1 MKKGIQRVDF
11 RNYHRYKIDGRWATG
26 VTTALNGVP
35 KDEAL
40 KRWAARL
47 VAEYAVTNYGL
58 VGRMI
63 DESGEAHTRHYL
75 AEIPNARRDSAA
87 IRGTEV
93 HALAEKYIRGE
104 EVEVPDRLLPYVE
117 GYAAWVEDWQ
127 PKSMHEELVVA
138 SRSHMIAGT
147 LDSISYIPSLDAV
160 CLIDYKTS
168 NYVFGVHALQCAAY
182 RHMEVCLVDG
192 VELPMVQVDRVFILH
207 IKPHDYQF
215 IPVQADEEAFGKFLA
230 ARDNYLQNVQSNKLE
245 KLLGVALDPPARE
258 GMS

>member
-1 MKKGIQRVDF
+1 PELHPGRDRAPLRGAGRLGSYRAPPEEVGRMKKGIQRVDF

-35 KDEAL
+35 KDEAV
-40 KRWAARL
+40 KRGAARL

-104 EVEVPDRLLPYVE
+104 EVEVPDRLLPYV
-117 GYAAWVEDWQ
+117 
-127 PKSMHEELVVA
+127 
-138 SRSHMIAGT
+138 
-147 LDSISYIPSLDAV
+147 
-160 CLIDYKTS
+160 
-168 NYVFGVHALQCAAY
+168 
-182 RHMEVCLVDG
+182 
-192 VELPMVQVDRVFILH
+192 
-207 IKPHDYQF
+207 
-215 IPVQADEEAFGKFLA
+215 
-230 ARDNYLQNVQSNKLE
+230 
-245 KLLGVALDPPARE
+245 
-258 GMS
+258 